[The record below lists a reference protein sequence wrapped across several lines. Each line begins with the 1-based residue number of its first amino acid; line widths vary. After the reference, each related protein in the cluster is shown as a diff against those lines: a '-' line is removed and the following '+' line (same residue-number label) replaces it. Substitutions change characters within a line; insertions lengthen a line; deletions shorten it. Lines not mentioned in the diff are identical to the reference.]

1 MPRQPT
7 DQQLRR
13 DKRDEK
19 TLVDA
24 SWALRRLTDKRFYHG
39 QGATLYA
46 VCEVLDRAAL
56 DISDVNPHVR
66 SCLLR
71 VAQAVVQDA
80 RIDAG
85 EDPSKGLV

>member
-1 MPRQPT
+1 M
-7 DQQLRR
+7 
-13 DKRDEK
+13 
-19 TLVDA
+19 
-24 SWALRRLTDKRFYHG
+24 
-39 QGATLYA
+39 
-46 VCEVLDRAAL
+46 
-56 DISDVNPHVR
+56 NPHVR

>member
-1 MPRQPT
+1 
-7 DQQLRR
+7 
-13 DKRDEK
+13 
-19 TLVDA
+19 VDA
-24 SWALRRLTDKRFYHG
+24 SCALRRLTDKGFYRG

-71 VAQAVVQDA
+71 VAQAVGRDVH
-80 RIDAG
+80 IDAG
-85 EDPSKGLV
+85 EDPSKELF

>member
-1 MPRQPT
+1 
-7 DQQLRR
+7 
-13 DKRDEK
+13 
-19 TLVDA
+19 
-24 SWALRRLTDKRFYHG
+24 
-39 QGATLYA
+39 